1 VLAADEQYS
10 CVKRLS
16 PGSGPWYIDNIKA
29 ERGRRAPRS
38 RMTDKSPMTNDR
50 KPLRSSK
57 SYGPKDKDGF
67 IHRSWMKSQG
77 FPPDVFDGRPV
88 IGICNTWSEL
98 TPCNA
103 GLRDV
108 AEHVKRGVWEAGG
121 LPLEFPAMSLGETQM
136 RPTAMLFR
144 NLLAMEVEESV
155 RGNPIDA
162 VVLLGG
168 CDKTTP
174 GQLMGAASV
183 DLPTIVVSSGPMLNG
198 KFRGRDIGSGTD
210 VWKFSEAVRGGK
222 MSLDEFMTAESG
234 MSRTPGTCMTMG
246 SASTMACLMEA
257 MGIALPYNATA
268 PAVDARRRRIAQESG
283 RLIVRMALEDV
294 RLSKV
299 LTRRAFDNAIRVL
312 AAIGGSTNAVLHLLA
327 IAGRLGVPL
336 ELGDFDRLS
345 ADVPLLV
352 DLQPSGKFLMED
364 MHYAGGLPAVMKE
377 LAPRLHVSAATV
389 WGETIG
395 DSFATAECFNREVIR
410 TLAEPAN
417 PVSGIWVLGGNL
429 CPNGAVLKPSA
440 ASRAL
445 FSHRGRAVVFESI
458 EDLRARID
466 DPGLDVDANSV
477 LVLKGC
483 GPRGYPGMPE
493 VGNMPLPRK
502 LLEKGVTDMLRISDA
517 RMSGTAFGTVVL
529 HVAPEADAGGPLAM
543 VRDGDEI
550 QFDGPNRRLDLLIS
564 PEELAART
572 KAWNKHPP
580 PQKYSRGYYRLYVE
594 HVMQADHGCDLDFL
608 IGSSGSIVERES
620 H

>member
-1 VLAADEQYS
+1 MTRD
-10 CVKRLS
+10 KR
-16 PGSGPWYIDNIKA
+16 K
-29 ERGRRAPRS
+29 
-38 RMTDKSPMTNDR
+38 
-50 KPLRSSK
+50 LRSTA
-57 SYGPKDKDGF
+57 SYGGRDRDSF

-77 FPPDVFDGRPV
+77 LPEDAFDGRPV

-98 TPCNA
+98 TPCNS

-144 NLLAMEVEESV
+144 NLLAMEVEESI

-183 DLPTIVVSSGPMLNG
+183 DLPTLVVSSGPMLNG

-210 VWKFSEAVRGGK
+210 VWKFSEAVRAGE
-222 MSLDEFMTAESG
+222 MSLGDFLAAEGG

-246 SASTMACLMEA
+246 SASTLASLMEA

-268 PAVDARRRRIAQESG
+268 PAVDARRRVIAHESG
-283 RLIVRMALEDV
+283 RLIVHMAREDV
-294 RLSKV
+294 RLSKI
-299 LTRRAFDNAIRVL
+299 LTRTAFENAIRVL

-336 ELGDFDRLS
+336 ELADFDRLS
-345 ADVPLLV
+345 TAVPLLV
-352 DLQPSGKFLMED
+352 DLQPSGRYLMED
-364 MHYAGGLPAVMKE
+364 LHYAGGLPAVMKE
-377 LAPRLHVSAATV
+377 LGTLLQTSALTITGATL
-389 WGETIG
+389 GETIVC
-395 DSFATAECFNREVIR
+395 AECFNRDVIHS
-410 TLAEPAN
+410 LGDSAKPD
-417 PVSGIWVLGGNL
+417 SGIWVLQGNL
-429 CPNGAVLKPSA
+429 CPNGAVMKPSA
-440 ASRAL
+440 ASPAL
-445 FSHRGRAVVFESI
+445 WQHRGRAVVFESV

-466 DPGLDVDANSV
+466 DPALDVDESSI

-502 LLEKGVTDMLRISDA
+502 LLARGVKDMVRISDA
-517 RMSGTAFGTVVL
+517 RMSGTAYGTVVL
-529 HVAPEADAGGPLAM
+529 HVAPEADAGGPLAA
-543 VRDGDEI
+543 VRSGDEI
-550 QFDGPNRRLDLLIS
+550 LLDGPARRLELMIS
-564 PEELAART
+564 PQELEQRLVEWR
-572 KAWNKHPP
+572 KQRP
-580 PQKYSRGYYRLYVE
+580 PQKFVRGYYQLYIE
-594 HVMQADHGCDLDFL
+594 HVLQADRGCDLDFL
-608 IGSSGSIVERES
+608 VGASGSAVERES